1 MMMVLGFFVFMLKT
15 IPFQQLQQQQQWR
28 HASNNRVG
36 KRPTMQFLGPDS
48 DSITLSGVL
57 MPSVTGGKL
66 SLLVLEQMA
75 ETGRGWPLIRGDG
88 TIYGMFVISEI
99 GKTETDQVSSG
110 APRKIDFTIKLTRMD
125 ESLTQM
131 LGDLSGQLSEL
142 KDNAISAAKNAA
154 SSVTNSVG
162 SLLQ

>member
-1 MMMVLGFFVFMLKT
+1 MMMVLGFFVFTLKT

>member
-142 KDNAISAAKNAA
+142 KDNAISAAKNAS